1 MKKLITF
8 ILCLAP
14 WVASSLIPIDYNFY
28 DNLKKPFFTP
38 PPIFYTIAWSI
49 IYILIAISIYQIIT
63 TYKNKTPNSYKLTL
77 IINYIANQ
85 SFQIMFFLLK
95 NTFLGFVS
103 CIITFISA
111 LFLYQETF
119 NLKEKSTKFLDP
131 YILLSLFA
139 TILSFTIYV
148 LNTL

>member
-8 ILCLAP
+8 ILCLVP
-14 WVASSLIPIDYNFY
+14 WFASSLIPVDYSFY
-28 DNLKKPFFTP
+28 NNIRKPFFAP
-38 PPIFYTIAWSI
+38 PSIFYIIVWTIT
-49 IYILIAISIYQIIT
+49 YLLIAISIYQIVT
-63 TYKNKTPNSYKLTL
+63 TYKKKTPISYKITL
-77 IINYIANQ
+77 LINYLSNQ
-85 SFQIMFFLLK
+85 SFQIVFFLLK

-103 CIITFISA
+103 CIATFISA